1 MVSVVKKKSNKQAMN
16 AIVESFYNWYS
27 NTVRHPKYRWLI
39 VLGTLAYLF
48 SPIDIAPD
56 FIPIIGWIDDTI
68 VLGLLTTELSRLA
81 IDFRNERKNMK
92 VQASQ
97 PNEVTTDAVE
107 VPIQ

>member
-1 MVSVVKKKSNKQAMN
+1 MN
-16 AIVESFYNWYS
+16 SIVESFYTWYS
-27 NTVRHPKYRWLI
+27 NSVRNPKYRWLI
-39 VLGTLAYLF
+39 VLGTFAYLF

-56 FIPIIGWIDDTI
+56 FIPIIGWLDDTI

-92 VQASQ
+92 AQSTQ
-97 PNEVTTDAVE
+97 PTEVTTNAVE